1 MATAVI
7 ANETI
12 ALTVASLQS
21 NWGIPAYTETS
32 AASPGLIL
40 FDLWASEDTTEKP
53 RKPRKTEEHSRIK
66 CAIIDT
72 AVSSSPGAWL
82 SQGIVEKQIE
92 DLNGIKQPTVS
103 KQLARMTEIG
113 MEYIEAKKTLG
124 NDNNTRK
131 ALIK

>member
-1 MATAVI
+1 LATAVI
-7 ANETI
+7 AHETI
-12 ALTVASLQS
+12 DLAVAALQS
-21 NWGIPAYTETS
+21 NWLIPNPTRTP
-32 AASPGLIL
+32 AAPHGLIL
-40 FDLWASEDTTEKP
+40 SSLWASEDTTEKP

-66 CAIIDT
+66 CPIIDT